1 MPVVTTRTNSPAASP
16 TTTNNN
22 GDLLLTSKK
31 ATVTAS
37 DLDISFRKHPTK
49 KDVSKKTNEA
59 SIIQS
64 LKNLV
69 QMNYYEK
76 PFKPYIG
83 CDVRNLLFE
92 PATPLTASI
101 IRDSILRTI
110 ENFEPRVSVSEIIV
124 SADLDNNM
132 YVVTVTF
139 YIVSSSDPTLLDA
152 TFQLL
157 SLSSRT

>member
-1 MPVVTTRTNSPAASP
+1 MLTPRSAAI
-16 TTTNNN
+16 
-22 GDLLLTSKK
+22 
-31 ATVTAS
+31 TAS

-49 KDVSKKTNEA
+49 KDVTKKINEA
-59 SIIQS
+59 AIIQS

-69 QMNYYEK
+69 QLNFYEK

-101 IRDSILRTI
+101 IQDSILRTI
-110 ENFEPRVSVSEIIV
+110 KNFEPRVSVSEVIV
-124 SADLDNNM
+124 SADIDNNM
-132 YVVTVTF
+132 YVVTITF
-139 YIVSSSDPTLLDA
+139 YIVSSSDPTQLDA
-152 TFQLL
+152 SFQLL

>member
-1 MPVVTTRTNSPAASP
+1 MPTVTTRASTPAFSPI
-16 TTTNNN
+16 TTNNG
-22 GDLLLTSKK
+22 GDLLLTSNK
-31 ATVTAS
+31 ATQTAS

-49 KDVSKKTNEA
+49 KDVVKKINEA

-69 QMNYYEK
+69 QLNFYEK
-76 PFKPYIG
+76 PFKPYVG
-83 CDVRNLLFE
+83 CDVRKLLFE

-101 IRDSILRTI
+101 IRDSIFRTI
-110 ENFEPRVSVSEIIV
+110 QNFEPRISISEVIV
-124 SADLDNNM
+124 SADIDNNM
-132 YVVTVTF
+132 YVVTITF

-157 SLSSRT
+157 SLTTRT